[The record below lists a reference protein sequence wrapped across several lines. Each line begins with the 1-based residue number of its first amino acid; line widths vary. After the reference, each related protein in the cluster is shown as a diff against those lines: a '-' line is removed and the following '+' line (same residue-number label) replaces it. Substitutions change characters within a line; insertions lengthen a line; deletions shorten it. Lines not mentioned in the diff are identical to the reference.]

1 MKIKLELELECESW
15 MDGDIEPKTKE
26 QWSEFFM
33 KYLIEHPKSIIGY
46 ETENGQE
53 IIALNSFSIEVT
65 DVSTDR

>member
-1 MKIKLELELECESW
+1 MKIKLSLELDCESW
-15 MDGDIEPKTKE
+15 MDEDIEPKTKE
-26 QWSEFFM
+26 EWTEFFM
-33 KYLIEHPKSIIGY
+33 KYLIEYPKSIIGS